1 MLLKPSAPTAAPAS
15 HSSASCKMTTA
26 WTLFCQWLL
35 LTECLLFPVLISS
48 SQEPF
53 QVPIQ
58 APAHPSIQPTGKTAD
73 SEGIEMKKATSHSRI
88 RLIICLGHRKGSIN
102 ICFCPYSPSDRNRT
116 AISTSVKPASHHLL
130 DKLLAPFS
138 LWKQHCD
145 RLRTSQPDFTKENP
159 TLFTG

>member
-1 MLLKPSAPTAAPAS
+1 MFRRLLPLGIS
-15 HSSASCKMTTA
+15 
-26 WTLFCQWLL
+26 
-35 LTECLLFPVLISS
+35 FP
-48 SQEPF
+48 

-159 TLFTG
+159 TLFTGWGSLTLPPWLRVEHPWKSIIY